1 MEKVKQEAIAK
12 VLNSNEDSMFTCET
26 QTTIVGDKMA
36 ETKVVKQNME
46 GMSDFTKRIIA
57 GEMYAAFVANKR
69 SQAFKSEALV
79 QEHSTDT
86 GRML

>member
-1 MEKVKQEAIAK
+1 
-12 VLNSNEDSMFTCET
+12 
-26 QTTIVGDKMA
+26 MA

-69 SQAFKSEALV
+69 SQNFKSEALV